1 MTETTTRPEPE
12 WTEREEL
19 TVDETQSGKRLD
31 VLLSEAAEISRARA
45 QALIGEGTVLLNGKP
60 AKKRDLPKTG
70 DTVSYFLPEPQEIEA
85 LPQDLPIEI
94 VYEDEYLLVVNKPQ
108 GMVVHPAPG
117 NPDGTLVNALLYHC
131 KGRLSSING
140 KIRPGIVHRID
151 KDTAGL
157 LIVAK
162 TDEAHAGL
170 ASQIA
175 VHSFTRKYE
184 AVCAG
189 HFKEP
194 TGTVDAPIGRHKTDR
209 KRMAVTEEHSK
220 PALTHFNVL
229 GESADGKYSHV
240 ELTLETGRTHQ
251 IRVHMAYIGHP
262 VVGDPVYAPE
272 KFSLGLNGQC
282 LFAKYIS
289 FTHPI
294 TGKVLA
300 FEADRPLFLA
310 ETLRKVGIVG

>member
-1 MTETTTRPEPE
+1 MTEQTPNMTEQTEPE
-12 WTEREEL
+12 TLTVSEEL
-19 TVDETQSGKRLD
+19 AGRRLD
-31 VLLSEAAEISRARA
+31 VLLSECAGISRARA
-45 QALIGEGTVLLNGKP
+45 QQLIADGEVLLNGKP
-60 AKKRDLPKTG
+60 AKKKDLAAAG
-70 DTVSYFLPEPQEIEA
+70 DLLTYQLPEPEEIEA

-94 VYEDEYLLVVNKPQ
+94 VYEDDHLLVVNKPQ

-117 NPDGTLVNALLYHC
+117 NPDGTLVNALLFHC

-175 VHSFTRKYE
+175 VHSFVRKYE
-184 AVCAG
+184 AVCVG

-194 TGTVDAPIGRHKTDR
+194 EGIVDAPIGRHQTDR
-209 KRMAVTEEHSK
+209 KKMAVTSANSK
-220 PALTHFNVL
+220 PARTRYRVL
-229 GESADGKYSHV
+229 GESSDGGYSHL

-262 VVGDPVYAPE
+262 VAGDPVYGSE
-272 KFSLGLNGQC
+272 RHKLGLQGQC

-289 FTHPI
+289 FTHPV
-294 TGKVLA
+294 TGEVLA
-300 FEADRPLFLA
+300 FEADRPRFLTD
-310 ETLRKVGIVG
+310 TLKKIGIRGE